1 MDNDFEGNADVADM
15 MLEKASDDDVIDD
28 DFEFGAVG
36 GVKET
41 QNEKEQLQQEIIH
54 S

>member
-15 MLEKASDDDVIDD
+15 MQDKISDGDDIDD

-36 GVKET
+36 GVKEA
-41 QNEKEQLQQEIIH
+41 QNDQEQLQQEIIH